1 MPKEEELLRE
11 YACHVAM
18 PVSNDDRVGKELR
31 RLITALV
38 KAVREDCI
46 EAYHDWEDRPGGHT
60 NVVTFPEA
68 IRKNMRW
75 HKITIR
81 RK

>member
-1 MPKEEELLRE
+1 MTKEEKALRDQIR
-11 YACHVAM
+11 VAVPNPAM
-18 PVSNDDRVGKELR
+18 RRSVSLKIGA
-31 RLITALV
+31 LI
-38 KAVREDCI
+38 KAVKEDCI

-75 HKITIR
+75 HLAAALGK
-81 RK
+81 